1 MWIRLQNSGEFTH
14 LTQRE
19 LLTHVLVQDGSSAF
33 CLGDKPSTHG
43 VSRIQRRKRKGG
55 LQKIILW
62 PGLVGLTS
70 GHSQSLDLLV
80 TWFHTAHKERQDF
93 EEF

>member
-1 MWIRLQNSGEFTH
+1 MGQVLSVLEINHLQH
-14 LTQRE
+14 R
-19 LLTHVLVQDGSSAF
+19 
-33 CLGDKPSTHG
+33 

-80 TWFHTAHKERQDF
+80 TWFHIACKERQDF